1 MQRIAGLSLHIPVQG
16 VLVDERAARF
26 DEYLAPVDLTG
37 WINAGRGGFRDRRGF
52 GPWGAGLAFDE
63 ALALEGED
71 HLVDGGECDAE
82 VSLHVGLGGGV
93 C

>member
-1 MQRIAGLSLHIPVQG
+1 
-16 VLVDERAARF
+16 VDE
-26 DEYLAPVDLTG
+26 DL
-37 WINAGRGGFRDRRGF
+37 D